1 MVDFS
6 RKTQKN
12 PLTLYPH
19 SGIMHIMKN
28 TIINALS
35 ILAAKRFVRKYR
47 NTSLHSDEVLGALD
61 TYRFLRRK
69 LPKDD
74 TGRHLGN
81 HAGSKQKP
89 FRATQGESVAVLSSL
104 S

>member
-1 MVDFS
+1 V
-6 RKTQKN
+6 
-12 PLTLYPH
+12 
-19 SGIMHIMKN
+19 
-28 TIINALS
+28 
-35 ILAAKRFVRKYR
+35 LA
-47 NTSLHSDEVLGALD
+47 ALD